1 MAIESV
7 ALTSPVAAGRDILRV
22 SEVKIR
28 SSRLD
33 CVDLL
38 RGIVMVLM
46 ALDHTRDFFTGL
58 QFAPEDLSR
67 TSAPLFFT
75 RFVTHFCAPVF
86 FLLAGTGAYLSLSR
100 GKSVA
105 QVSTFFATRGLWLI
119 FLDLTVM
126 AVAWTFVYP
135 FWFSGV
141 LWSIGW
147 AMIAMAL
154 LVWLPLPAIAAVGA
168 GMILTHNLLDGIT
181 PRSFDNFT
189 LARLWVVLHGH
200 GLVPIGSQSEFF
212 ILFPLIP
219 WVGVMAVGYAL
230 GALLRRPDWRKL
242 VFGIGAMLT
251 AAFLLSR
258 FFHLYGSAHGGWK
271 VQASPVLNLVAF
283 FDTSKYPP
291 SLQFLLMTLGP
302 ALMALP
308 WLDRVNAERGLAR
321 VLQVFGRVPLF
332 YYVLHLFL
340 IHTLAILV
348 ANAVHQPSDWL
359 RGGPMMLFPPEHYGH
374 GLPFIYAM
382 WATVVVLLYLPCKW
396 FMEYKRRHSD
406 WWLSYL

>member
-348 ANAVHQPSDWL
+348 ANAVHQPSGWL

>member
-1 MAIESV
+1 LSAESTTLSSPLV
-7 ALTSPVAAGRDILRV
+7 ATRDALRIAG
-22 SEVKIR
+22 VKIH
-28 SSRLD
+28 STRLD

-46 ALDHTRDFFTGL
+46 ALDHTRDFFTYL
-58 QFAPEDLSR
+58 RPAPEDLAG
-67 TSAPLFFT
+67 TTGPLFLT
-75 RFVTHFCAPVF
+75 RFVTHFCAPAF

-105 QVSTFFATRGLWLI
+105 EVSKFFATRGLWLI
-119 FLDLTVM
+119 FLNLTVV

-135 FWFSGV
+135 FWFSDVVWALG
-141 LWSIGW
+141 WS
-147 AMIAMAL
+147 MIAMAL
-154 LVWLPLPAIAAVGA
+154 VVWLPLPAIAALGA

-200 GLVPIGSQSEFF
+200 RLIPVGSQDEFF
-212 ILFPLIP
+212 VLFPLIP
-219 WVGVMAVGYAL
+219 WIGVMAVGYAL
-230 GALLRRPDWRKL
+230 GALLRRADWRKL
-242 VFGIGAMLT
+242 VFGIGVVSTLS
-251 AAFLLSR
+251 FLILR
-258 FFHLYGSAHGGWK
+258 FFHLYGSAHGGWRH
-271 VQASPVLNLVAF
+271 QASPVLNLVAF

-291 SLQFLLMTLGP
+291 SLHFLLITLGP

-308 WLDRVNAERGLAR
+308 WLDRVNAERGIGR
-321 VLQVFGRVPLF
+321 VLKVFGRVPLF

-340 IHTLAILV
+340 IHALAILV
-348 ANAVHQPSDWL
+348 AKAMHQPSDWL
-359 RGGPMMLFPPEHYGH
+359 CGGPLMLFPQEHYGH

-382 WATVVVLLYLPCKW
+382 WALVVALLYLPCKW
-396 FMEYKRRHSD
+396 FMEYKQRRSD

>member
-33 CVDLL
+33 CIDLL

-271 VQASPVLNLVAF
+271 VQASPLLNLVAF

-348 ANAVHQPSDWL
+348 ANAVHQPSGWL

>member
-154 LVWLPLPAIAAVGA
+154 LVWLPLPAIAALGA

-348 ANAVHQPSDWL
+348 ANAVHQPSGWL

-406 WWLSYL
+406 WWLSYF

>member
-154 LVWLPLPAIAAVGA
+154 LVWLPLPAIAALGA

-258 FFHLYGSAHGGWK
+258 FFHLYGSAHGGWR

-348 ANAVHQPSDWL
+348 ANAVHQPSGWL

-374 GLPFIYAM
+374 GLPFIYTM

-406 WWLSYL
+406 WWLSYF

>member
-271 VQASPVLNLVAF
+271 VQASPLLNLVAF

-348 ANAVHQPSDWL
+348 ANAVHQPSGWL

-406 WWLSYL
+406 WWLSYF

>member
-33 CVDLL
+33 CIDLL

-271 VQASPVLNLVAF
+271 VQASPLLNLVAF

-348 ANAVHQPSDWL
+348 ANAVHQPSGWL

-406 WWLSYL
+406 WWLSYF